1 MGTRERPSDRGR
13 RRAREHLDRVA
24 SEVRLARV
32 GGGLSLRDVSAA
44 AGVDHVALWL
54 FERRRRDLRLE
65 DLAAICEV
73 LGLDLSLRA
82 YPAGDPIRDAAH
94 ARLLERFRARIHPGL
109 RWSTEVPL
117 PNSGDLRA
125 WDAIVAGPGW
135 RTAVEAETAINDVQ
149 ALERKLA
156 LKTRDGG
163 ADHVLLLV
171 ADTRRNRRAIDA
183 APAAFAGLPLRNRH
197 ILRDLGAGREP
208 AGNGLLIL

>member
-13 RRAREHLDRVA
+13 RRARELIDRVA
-24 SEVRLARV
+24 SDVRLTRV
-32 GGGLSLRDVSAA
+32 GGGLSLRDVGAA

-65 DLAAICEV
+65 DLAAVCQV

-94 ARLLERFRARIHPGL
+94 ARLLERLRARLHPRL
-109 RWSTEVPL
+109 HWSTEVPL
-117 PNSGDLRA
+117 PNPGELRA
-125 WDAIVAGPGW
+125 WDAIVAGQGW
-135 RTAVEAETAINDVQ
+135 RTAVEAETAITDVQ

-156 LKTRDGG
+156 LKARDGG

-183 APAAFAGLPLRNRH
+183 APAAFGGFELRNRH
-197 ILRDLGAGREP
+197 VLHDLGAGREP
-208 AGNGLLIL
+208 AGNGLVIL

>member
-24 SEVRLARV
+24 SDVRIARV
-32 GGGLSLRDVSAA
+32 GAGLSLRDVGAA
-44 AGVDHVALWL
+44 AGVGHVALWM
-54 FERRRRDLRLE
+54 FERRRRDLRFE
-65 DLAAICEV
+65 DLSAVCQV

-94 ARLLERFRARIHPGL
+94 ARLLARFKARLHPHL

-117 PNSGDLRA
+117 PNPGELRA
-125 WDAIVAGPGW
+125 WDAMIAGPGW

-156 LKTRDGG
+156 IKTRDGG
-163 ADHVLLLV
+163 ADHVVLLV
-171 ADTRRNRRAIDA
+171 ADTRRNRRAMA
-183 APAAFAGLPLRNRH
+183 TAPAAFAALPLRNRDV
-197 ILRDLGAGREP
+197 LRDLGAGRQP
-208 AGNGLLIL
+208 AGSGLVIL